1 MQYGRSHAL
10 CYKHPRYFEGHLSP
24 MIKRLLCSVS
34 VLCALSVAAAQPPA
48 KSGDQKVVVQGK
60 PEITPAMPAPDSTT
74 DGTVT
79 VGGQRISY
87 KAVAGTLT
95 VGYSD
100 SYDAMLGMDGKLL
113 PDTGMNPPDA
123 AKPEDAPATA
133 RMFYTAYFKNETP
146 GPNGSTRPVM
156 FLYNGGP
163 GSATMWLHMGSFG
176 PRRVSTPD
184 TEHQTA
190 APYTIVENPYSLLDV
205 TDLVFIDAPGTGFSR
220 IMGKDKE
227 KAFWGVDTDA
237 HAFDRFIRRFLTKYD
252 RWNSPK
258 YLFGESYG
266 TPRSAVLSNILQ
278 NQVDLN
284 GIVLLSAILDF
295 GNMDEGTRYNP
306 GTDQAAALA
315 IPTFAATAFYHHK
328 LPTQPPAL
336 EPFLR
341 EVEAFALGEYMTAM
355 LQGSNLPDSQRQAI
369 AQKLHTYTGLPV
381 DYLLKADLRVQ
392 AGQFEKELQDSEGIT
407 TGRLDSRYKGPDLNR
422 MSETAEYDPQ
432 SSAIS
437 SAYIAAFNQYMR
449 ADLKYGR
456 DQTYKPGAYT
466 DSNFMW
472 DLRHQPP
479 NGPPVGQGEGATNV
493 LPDLAATMKTNPKM
507 KVLLAGGYFDL
518 ATPYFEGNYEM
529 HHLPMSQALQ
539 SNISYHYYESGH
551 MVYVNDKVLHKF
563 HDDVA
568 AFVKSTESG
577 K

>member
-1 MQYGRSHAL
+1 
-10 CYKHPRYFEGHLSP
+10 

-79 VGGQRISY
+79 VGGQRIAY

-336 EPFLR
+336 GPFLR

-407 TGRLDSRYKGPDLNR
+407 TGRLDSREMPIASGLRSLIFVSWAEKSVSLLPKLSMSRILSPAASAAAFMTSKPDFENASSL
-422 MSETAEYDPQ
+422 AYI
-432 SSAIS
+432 SAIVFTPRDC
-437 SAYIAAFNQYMR
+437 AFFSVTGITS
-449 ADLKYGR
+449 L
-456 DQTYKPGAYT
+456 
-466 DSNFMW
+466 
-472 DLRHQPP
+472 
-479 NGPPVGQGEGATNV
+479 
-493 LPDLAATMKTNPKM
+493 
-507 KVLLAGGYFDL
+507 
-518 ATPYFEGNYEM
+518 
-529 HHLPMSQALQ
+529 
-539 SNISYHYYESGH
+539 SGSE
-551 MVYVNDKVLHKF
+551 VRN
-563 HDDVA
+563 
-568 AFVKSTESG
+568 T
-577 K
+577 